1 MKIERSYLLH
11 SWKFFLALLI
21 GLPLIIF
28 SIVHVLENRFGK
40 PPIYASGT
48 TVGKDHTTSGQLPTF
63 VFTDQLG
70 RTVTNSVMNNHIVV
84 ANYFFTSCPLICPKM
99 MAQLERVQDANEGV
113 IILSF
118 TVDPARDTP
127 AKLMYYGTQYDV
139 HPNTWRLLT
148 GEKKALYYFAR
159 KGLFITATEGDGGE
173 TDFIHSDRLV
183 LLDTHQRIRG
193 YYNGTSPEE
202 VDDLLTDIKKLQNE
216 L

>member
-11 SWKFFLALLI
+11 SWKLFLALLI
-21 GLPLIIF
+21 GLPLIAF
-28 SIVHVLENRFGK
+28 TIVRLLENKFGK
-40 PPIYASGT
+40 LPVYAST
-48 TVGKDHTTSGQLPTF
+48 TTLGKDHNTNGQLPSF

-70 RTVTNSVMNNHIVV
+70 RTVTNSVMNNRIVV

-99 MAQLERVQDANEGV
+99 MSQLERVQGANEGV
-113 IILSF
+113 LILSF
-118 TVDPARDTP
+118 TVDPTRDSPTT
-127 AKLMYYGTQYDV
+127 LMNYGTRYDV

-148 GEKKALYYFAR
+148 GDKKSLYFFAR

-193 YYNGTSPEE
+193 YYDGTSPEE
-202 VDDLLTDIKKLQNE
+202 VDELLNDIKKLQNE